1 MQTAKKYNEF
11 IVENNKQLDEG
22 RASQIL
28 ASLGKHAAAAIIAYL
43 AQNPEVISNVIDGLK
58 GSDNREV
65 KSQISKI

>member
-1 MQTAKKYNEF
+1 MQAAKKYNEF
-11 IVENNKQLDEG
+11 IIENNKLDEG
-22 RASQIL
+22 RASEIL